1 MAKLKY
7 GYQWQEGQI
16 TINPNKA
23 DVVKLIFAGFL
34 AGQTRNQLA
43 HQFNLTHTTVLRI
56 LTSSKYA
63 GAEDYPQIIS
73 VADFK
78 QVQEKLK
85 KQIIRKPKQQ
95 PTPPTKFYRG
105 IIKKYSDDA
114 FKQAE
119 HIYQLIYSEVEVY
132 GES

>member
-1 MAKLKY
+1 MSKLKY
-7 GYQWQEGQI
+7 GYQWQQGQI
-16 TINPNKA
+16 VINPDQAEVIKQ
-23 DVVKLIFAGFL
+23 IFAGFL
-34 AGQTRNQLA
+34 ASQTRNQLA
-43 HQFNLTHTTVLRI
+43 RQFNLTHTTILRI
-56 LTSSKYA
+56 LTSNKYA

-73 VADFK
+73 TTDFK
-78 QVQEKLK
+78 QVQKKLK
-85 KQIIRKPKQQ
+85 KQIVRKSKQQ

>member
-1 MAKLKY
+1 MSKLKY
-7 GYQWQEGQI
+7 GYQWQIGSI
-16 TINPNKA
+16 VINPDQA
-23 DVVKLIFAGFL
+23 DVVKKIFTGFL
-34 AGQTRNQLA
+34 AGQNRNQLA
-43 HQFNLTHTTVLRI
+43 SQFNLTHTTVLRI
-56 LTSSKYA
+56 LTSNKYA

-73 VADFK
+73 AADFE

-85 KQIIRKPKQQ
+85 QQIVRKPKQQ

-114 FKQAE
+114 FEQAE

>member
-1 MAKLKY
+1 MSKLKY
-7 GYQWQEGQI
+7 GYQWQEGKI
-16 TINPNKA
+16 TINPAQAEVIKQ
-23 DVVKLIFAGFL
+23 IFAGFL
-34 AGQTRNQLA
+34 ASQTRNQLA
-43 HQFNLTHTTVLRI
+43 RQFNLTHTTILRI
-56 LTSSKYA
+56 LTSNKYA

-73 VADFK
+73 TTDFK
-78 QVQEKLK
+78 QVQKKLK
-85 KQIIRKPKQQ
+85 KQIVRKSKQQ

>member
-1 MAKLKY
+1 MSKLKY
-7 GYQWQEGQI
+7 GYQWQAGQI
-16 TINPNKA
+16 VINPDQA
-23 DVVKLIFAGFL
+23 DVIKQIFAGFL
-34 AGQTRNQLA
+34 AGQIRNHLA
-43 HQFNLTHTTVLRI
+43 RQFNLTHTSVLRI
-56 LTSSKYA
+56 LTSNKYA

-73 VADFK
+73 TTDFK
-78 QVQEKLK
+78 QVQKKLK
-85 KQIIRKPKQQ
+85 KQIVRKSKQQ